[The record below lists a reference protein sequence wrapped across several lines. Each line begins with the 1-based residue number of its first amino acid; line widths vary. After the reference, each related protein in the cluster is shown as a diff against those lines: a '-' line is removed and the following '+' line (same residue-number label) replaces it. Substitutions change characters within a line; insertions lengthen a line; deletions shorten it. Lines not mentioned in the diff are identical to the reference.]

1 MKRALP
7 PGPSGPALL
16 QSMRYYRDPYGF
28 LTACRKKYGDLF
40 TVKQIPCGTF
50 VYVADPEAVRIII
63 SAPGHDRV
71 AAINDYTAPVLGQGL
86 LLLDG
91 EAHAEHRRWIAPAL
105 EIKRARQLAGEIEAL
120 TEAEVATWPQG
131 EPFAL
136 RPRFEQLALRVI
148 LRALFG
154 ASSEQRLAGLGPMLL
169 QLKTH
174 DIPTGVLAALP
185 LGIPKWRLAGAGARN
200 AEAIDRLLYG
210 ELAAR
215 RAGSVANEGMLAVLL
230 AASPGPTDQ
239 AVRDELMTLIF
250 SGHDTIATTLAWTFE
265 RVLRHP
271 QVLAQLRAPHD
282 DRYAEAVLLETM
294 RQRSPLPDLAR
305 ELETSL
311 ELGAWQLPA
320 GTRVCPAIA
329 LLHMREDLFPQPEVF
344 RPERFLDGA
353 APPPWMYLP
362 FGGGARRCIGAAFAM
377 IEMQVILRTVLARA
391 ELRAPTAAPERGVS
405 NGVTVGPH
413 KGGLVVMD
421 RRC

>member
-16 QSMRYYRDPYGF
+16 QSLRYYRDPYGF
-28 LTACRKKYGDLF
+28 LTACRAKYGDWF
-40 TVKQIPCGTF
+40 TVKQIPCGTV
-50 VYVADPEAVRIII
+50 VYVADPEAVRIIVGT
-63 SAPGHDRV
+63 PGHNRV
-71 AAINDYTAPVLGQGL
+71 AAINDFMAPVLGQGL

-91 EAHAEHRRWIAPAL
+91 EAHAERRRWLAPV
-105 EIKRARQLAGEIEAL
+105 LASERVIELSDEIEAL
-120 TEAEVATWPQG
+120 TEAEVATWPQA
-131 EPFAL
+131 EPFAI

-174 DIPTGVLAALP
+174 DIATGVLAALP

-200 AEAIDRLLYG
+200 AEAIDRLLYA

-215 RAGSVANEGMLAVLL
+215 RDGSIANDGMLAVLL
-230 AASPGPTDQ
+230 AAASGPTDKS
-239 AVRDELMTLIF
+239 VRDELMTLIF
-250 SGHDTIATTLAWTFE
+250 SGHETVATTLAWTFE

-271 QVLAQLRAPHD
+271 SVYARLRARRD

-294 RQRSPLPDLAR
+294 RQRPPFTDFAR
-305 ELETSL
+305 ELETPL

-320 GTRVCPAIA
+320 GTRVCPVIA
-329 LLHMREDLFPQPEVF
+329 LLHMREDVFAQPEVF
-344 RPERFLDGA
+344 RPDRFLDGA
-353 APPPWMYLP
+353 AAPPAMYLP

-391 ELRAPTAAPERGVS
+391 ELRAPSAAPERGVS